1 MFVNVLILLFI
12 IFVHIAEMFLIPCSV
27 RSIICRVFFI
37 SFSGLI
43 ESKWFVFVETFAD
56 IALH

>member
-12 IFVHIAEMFLIPCSV
+12 VFVHIAEMFSIPCSV

-37 SFSGLI
+37 SSSGLI
-43 ESKWFVFVETFAD
+43 KSKWSVFVETFDD

>member
-12 IFVHIAEMFLIPCSV
+12 VSDHIAEMFSIPCFV

-37 SFSGLI
+37 SSSGLI
-43 ESKWFVFVETFAD
+43 KSKWSVFVETFDD